1 MKLFAT
7 DLDGTLLNIDSQIS
21 PENAAAVQKAQQAG
35 LKVTIATGR
44 VYSDV
49 VAISRE
55 GGIQTPI
62 IGSNGATI
70 HDENG
75 ERLFHLP
82 LERDTAA
89 SVMQWLEEHHIYYEA
104 STQQGIYAPLSS
116 HETLLAEMER
126 VLGSSP
132 GEDVERMIQS
142 IKKHYN
148 KKDYH
153 RVNSHLEIPA
163 EACIYNIMAFSMNP
177 EKVQTGREYFAS
189 RSDVA
194 MVVSF
199 EHNFEMQHP
208 DVSKGNALAK
218 LAAHLDISME
228 DTVAI
233 GDNFND
239 VSMLQMAGLGI
250 AMGNGEP
257 EIQALA
263 KAITLTNVEHGVA
276 HAIHCVLEG
285 KPVTRPET
293 VIKGDQN
300 Q

>member
-21 PENAAAVQKAQQAG
+21 PENAAAIQKAQQSG
-35 LKVTIATGR
+35 MKVTIATGR

-49 VAISRE
+49 VTISRE
-55 GGIQTPI
+55 GGIKTPI

-70 HDENG
+70 HDADG

-89 SVMQWLEEHHIYYEA
+89 SVMQWLEDHDVYYEA
-104 STQQGIYAPLSS
+104 STQQGIYAPRSS

-126 VLGSSP
+126 VLGSNP
-132 GEDVERMIQS
+132 GEDIERMIRG
-142 IKKHYN
+142 IKKHYD

-163 EACIYNIMAFSMNP
+163 EAYIYNIMAFSMNP
-177 EKVQTGREYFAS
+177 DKVKTGREYFAS

-208 DVSKGNALAK
+208 DVSKGNALTK
-218 LAAHLDISME
+218 LAAHLNIAME

-239 VSMLQMAGLGI
+239 VSMLKMAGLGI

-276 HAIHCVLEG
+276 HAIECLLKG
-285 KPVTRPET
+285 KPVSRPET
-293 VIKGDQN
+293 IVGEGQ
-300 Q
+300 

>member
-7 DLDGTLLNIDSQIS
+7 DLDGTLLNRDSQIS
-21 PENAAAVQKAQQAG
+21 PENAAAIHRAQQEG
-35 LKVTIATGR
+35 LRVTIATGR

-49 VAISRE
+49 VNISLE
-55 GGIQTPI
+55 GGIKTPV

-82 LERDTAA
+82 LERETAA
-89 SVMQWLEEHHIYYEA
+89 SVMQWLEDHDCYYEA
-104 STQQGIYAPLSS
+104 STQQGIYAPINS
-116 HETLLAEMER
+116 HNAMLAEMDR
-126 VLGSSP
+126 ILGASP
-132 GEDVERMIQS
+132 SEDVARLIRAV
-142 IKKHYN
+142 KKHYD

-153 RVNSHLEIPA
+153 RVNSHQEIPA
-163 EACIYNIMAFSMNP
+163 EAHIYNIMAFSMNP
-177 EKVQTGREYFAS
+177 DQLREGRQYFAA

-194 MVVSF
+194 MVVSS

-208 DVSKGNALAK
+208 DVSKGNALSK
-218 LAAHLDISME
+218 LAAHLNIAME
-228 DTVAI
+228 DTVSI

-250 AMGNGEP
+250 AMGNAEP
-257 EIQALA
+257 EIKALA

-276 HAIHCVLEG
+276 HAIYSVLEG
-285 KPVTRPET
+285 KPINPPAGVSE
-293 VIKGDQN
+293 GN
-300 Q
+300 L

>member
-7 DLDGTLLNIDSQIS
+7 DLDGTLLNRDSQIS
-21 PENAAAVQKAQQAG
+21 RENADAIQKAQQAG
-35 LKVTIATGR
+35 MKVTIATGR

-49 VAISRE
+49 VAISRQ
-55 GGIQTPI
+55 GGIKTPI

-82 LERDTAA
+82 LERETAA
-89 SVMQWLEEHHIYYEA
+89 SVMQWLEDQHIYYEA
-104 STQQGIYAPLSS
+104 STQMGIFAAIST
-116 HETLLAEMER
+116 HETMLAELER
-126 VLGSSP
+126 VLGSKP
-132 GEDVERMIQS
+132 GEDIERMIHS
-142 IKKHYN
+142 IKKHYT

-177 EKVQTGREYFAS
+177 EKVQLGREYFSS
-189 RSDVA
+189 RTDVA

-208 DVSKGNALAK
+208 DVSKGNALSK
-218 LAAHLDISME
+218 LAEHLNISMK
-228 DTVAI
+228 DTAAI

-250 AMGNGEP
+250 AMGNAEP
-257 EIQALA
+257 EIRALA
-263 KAITLTNVEHGVA
+263 KTITRTNVEHGVA
-276 HAIHCVLEG
+276 HAIHSLLEG
-285 KPVTRPET
+285 KPIAPEET
-293 VIKGDQN
+293 IVSEG
-300 Q
+300 

>member
-7 DLDGTLLNIDSQIS
+7 DLDGTLLNRDSQIS
-21 PENAAAVQKAQQAG
+21 PENAAAIHRAQQEG
-35 LKVTIATGR
+35 LRVTIATGR

-49 VAISRE
+49 VNISLE
-55 GGIQTPI
+55 GGIKTPV

-82 LERDTAA
+82 LERETAA
-89 SVMQWLEEHHIYYEA
+89 SVMQWLEDHDCYYEA
-104 STQQGIYAPLSS
+104 STQQGIYAPINS
-116 HETLLAEMER
+116 HNAMLAEMDR
-126 VLGSSP
+126 ILGASP
-132 GEDVERMIQS
+132 SEDVARLIRAV
-142 IKKHYN
+142 KKHYD

-153 RVNSHLEIPA
+153 RVNSHQEIPA
-163 EACIYNIMAFSMNP
+163 EAHIYNIMAFSMNP
-177 EKVQTGREYFAS
+177 DQLREGRQYFAA

-194 MVVSF
+194 MVVSS

-208 DVSKGNALAK
+208 DVSKGNALSK
-218 LAAHLDISME
+218 LAAHLNIAME
-228 DTVAI
+228 NTVAI

-250 AMGNGEP
+250 AMGNAEP
-257 EIQALA
+257 EIKALA

-276 HAIHCVLEG
+276 HAIYSVLEG
-285 KPVTRPET
+285 KPINPPAGVSEA
-293 VIKGDQN
+293 N
-300 Q
+300 L

>member
-7 DLDGTLLNIDSQIS
+7 DLDGTLLNRDSQIS
-21 PENAAAVQKAQQAG
+21 PENAAAIHKAQQAG

-55 GGIQTPI
+55 GGIHTPV

-89 SVMQWLEEHHIYYEA
+89 SVMQWLEDHHIYYEA
-104 STQQGIYAPLSS
+104 STQQGIYAPIST
-116 HETLLAEMER
+116 HETMLAEMDR
-126 VLGSSP
+126 ILGSNP
-132 GEDVERMIQS
+132 GEDVERLIRAV
-142 IKKHYN
+142 KKHYD

-153 RVNSHLEIPA
+153 RVSSHQEIPT
-163 EACIYNIMAFSMNP
+163 EAYIYNIMAFSMNP
-177 EKVQTGREYFAS
+177 EQLRAGREYFAS

-194 MVVSF
+194 MVVSS

-208 DVSKGNALAK
+208 DVSKGNALTK

-239 VSMLQMAGLGI
+239 VSMLKMAGLGI

-285 KPVTRPET
+285 KPISRPET
-293 VIKGDQN
+293 VIEESQ
-300 Q
+300 

>member
-7 DLDGTLLNIDSQIS
+7 DLDGTLLNLDSQIS
-21 PENAAAVQKAQQAG
+21 PENAAAIARAQQEG

-55 GGIQTPI
+55 GGISTPV

-70 HDENG
+70 HDANG

-82 LERDTAA
+82 LDRETAA
-89 SVMQWLEEHHIYYEA
+89 SVMQWLEDHHCYYEA
-104 STQQGIYAPLSS
+104 STQQGIYAPISS
-116 HETLLAEMER
+116 HETMLAEMDR
-126 VLGSSP
+126 ILGTSP
-132 GEDVERMIQS
+132 GEDVERLIRAV
-142 IKKHYN
+142 KKHYD

-153 RVNSHLEIPA
+153 RVISHQDIPA
-163 EACIYNIMAFSMNP
+163 EAYIYNIMAFSMNP
-177 EKVQTGREYFAS
+177 EQLREGREYFGS

-194 MVVSF
+194 MVVSS

-208 DVSKGNALAK
+208 EVSKGNALTK
-218 LAAHLDISME
+218 LAAHMNIDME

-239 VSMLQMAGLGI
+239 VSMLKMAGLGI
-250 AMGNGEP
+250 AMGNAVA
-257 EIQALA
+257 EIQGLA
-263 KAITLTNVEHGVA
+263 KAVTLTNVEHGVA
-276 HAIHCVLEG
+276 YAIQCVLEG
-285 KPVTRPET
+285 KPVSRPET
-293 VIKGDQN
+293 VNKGGQ
-300 Q
+300 